1 MPELY
6 LKKMIKLPKF
16 NMQNMYDAETHYNLY
31 MNSERFSKLL
41 IHYEVFK
48 KIKNLSG
55 SIVECGVF
63 KGTSFSR
70 FAMMRELVGNPKR
83 NKLVAFDVFSDDF
96 PDTKFKN
103 EKAQRKHWISTA
115 GGSSIST
122 KQLKSIF
129 DKKKIKNFEL
139 VKGDVLKTIP
149 TYLKKNKNLKISL
162 LNVDIDFVET
172 TECVLNNFYDKVVKG
187 GIILFDNYQGVGT
200 GGTFYKGE
208 TSTINKFLKKHKKKI
223 IKFPFFNRPSYI
235 IK

>member
-1 MPELY
+1 
-6 LKKMIKLPKF
+6 MIKLPKF
-16 NMQNMYDAETHYNLY
+16 TTQNMYDAETHFNLF
-31 MNSERFSKLL
+31 MNKERFSKLL

-48 KIKNLSG
+48 KVKKIPG

-70 FAMMRELVGNPKR
+70 FAMIRQLIGNHKK
-83 NKLVAFDVFSDDF
+83 NKLIAFDVFSDKF
-96 PDTKFKN
+96 PDTKFEN
-103 EKAQRKHWISTA
+103 EKKQRKHWIKTA

-122 KQLKSIF
+122 VQLDKILR
-129 DKKKIKNFEL
+129 KKKIKNYEL
-139 VKGDVLKTIP
+139 IKGDVLKTIP
-149 TYLKKNKNLKISL
+149 AYLKKNPKMKISL

-172 TECVLNNFYDKVVKG
+172 TKCVLDNFYNRVSKG
-187 GIILFDNYQGVGT
+187 GIILFDNFEGIGT

-208 TSTINKFLKKHKKKI
+208 TDTINKFLKKNNKKI